1 MQYLD
6 WSVQVIYFCV
16 TNHPNLFCPQS
27 QWIRNSDRAAQ
38 MAYLDRSLE
47 VSNVGVT
54 HAVWAGIIWK
64 LLLLCLMQGWD
75 HLHAGFSWDC
85 PPEHLHAWLFFVS
98 WASRIMVSWVL
109 RGSIWTVSIPEPRGS
124 WMAFSNLASEVMQ
137 SYFYMFHSWS
147 RPARI

>member
-1 MQYLD
+1 
-6 WSVQVIYFCV
+6 
-16 TNHPNLFCPQS
+16 
-27 QWIRNSDRAAQ
+27 

-98 WASRIMVSWVL
+98 
-109 RGSIWTVSIPEPRGS
+109 
-124 WMAFSNLASEVMQ
+124 
-137 SYFYMFHSWS
+137 
-147 RPARI
+147 